1 MTIQRKDGQI
11 IITLPASVDIEGVQ
25 RLINFLLYKEAVK
38 DSNARQED
46 VDQLAREVNKIFS
59 VQLEEKQLHEI
70 RAILAR
76 YFADKVTE
84 EMDRLWNDRGWTQ
97 ETMRE
102 WANEHMRT
110 KS

>member
-1 MTIQRKDGQI
+1 MAHTQTKPLTNLQ
-11 IITLPASVDIEGVQ
+11 LE
-25 RLINFLLYKEAVK
+25 LL
-38 DSNARQED
+38 
-46 VDQLAREVNKIFS
+46 KIFS

-84 EMDRLWNDRGWTQ
+84 EMDRLWEERGWTQ